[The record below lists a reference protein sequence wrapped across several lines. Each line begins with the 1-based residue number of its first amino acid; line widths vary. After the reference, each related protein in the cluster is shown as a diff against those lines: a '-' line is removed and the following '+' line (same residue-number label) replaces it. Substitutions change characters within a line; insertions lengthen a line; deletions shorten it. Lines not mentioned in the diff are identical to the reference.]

1 MIELIIFFAIQ
12 AVCWIGICVHRSN
25 GVNEE
30 LFSINNSDISDNLPK
45 YEEESLPAYKMY
57 PEDVSIQPQNNLP
70 IIIIL

>member
-12 AVCWIGICVHRSN
+12 AVCWIGVCVHRFY

-30 LFSINNSDISDNLPK
+30 FFSINNSDNLPK
-45 YEEESLPAYKMY
+45 YEEEPLPTYKMY
-57 PEDVSIQPQNNLP
+57 AEDVSIQPQNNLP

>member
-12 AVCWIGICVHRSN
+12 AVCWISICVHRFY

-30 LFSINNSDISDNLPK
+30 LFSINNSDNLPK
-45 YEEESLPAYKMY
+45 YEEEPLPTYKMY
-57 PEDVSIQPQNNLP
+57 AEDVSIQPQNNLP

>member
-12 AVCWIGICVHRSN
+12 AVCWISICVHRFY

-30 LFSINNSDISDNLPK
+30 LFSIHNSDNSDNLPK
-45 YEEESLPAYKMY
+45 YEEEPLPTYKMY
-57 PEDVSIQPQNNLP
+57 AEDVSIQPQNNLP